1 MSKIAVAVIN
11 RKGGVGK
18 TTIALILTEIAL
30 VRQNKVLAIDLDT
43 QRNFTDGLTLIR
55 NSFKNSLRIKDDLS
69 KNDGDAPEDWIII
82 DCPPEMG
89 PKSLEAMEFADI
101 VLVPVKPDLFSLSNL
116 NLVYTLARRRGKG
129 PHQLPIIKVGYQ
141 KSKISKLLEGIL
153 EDTKYPVVSELPLHK
168 LIPYNIASGRI
179 WSMGLTSWSRKPYVD
194 MFEKIE
200 RAYEKLKAGDLEDV
214 WLPPEKLE
222 IDENSDSEQIEDEEN
237 DDISLDSVPTLP
249 PINFANT
256 EPEIVNEAKEA
267 EELEKAEQVLELVSQ
282 TETAAGDILE
292 VVSIVA
298 PVEEVAEPLPDETT
312 IEEASEPVIESEPVE
327 NSEPITED
335 TPIDENLEPLAEETA
350 IEEAS
355 EPVVENEPVENLE
368 PTTEDTPIDENLEP
382 LPDETSVEEASEPV
396 VESEPVENLE
406 PITEDAPIDENLEP
420 LPDETPVEEASEPVV
435 ESEPVENLEPITE
448 DATVDE
454 NLEPLPDE
462 TTIEENL
469 DPKSEIDSVEEIL
482 EHVDEIEPIEEL
494 QEAEADAE
502 EAAEIPE
509 IEGDTDIEQ
518 ELEEE
523 QKTKPEIEPE
533 K

>member
-89 PKSLEAMEFADI
+89 QKSLEAMEFADI

-256 EPEIVNEAKEA
+256 EPEIVNEA

-312 IEEASEPVIESEPVE
+312 IEEASEPVVES
-327 NSEPITED
+327 
-335 TPIDENLEPLAEETA
+335 
-350 IEEAS
+350 
-355 EPVVENEPVENLE
+355 EPVENLE

-382 LPDETSVEEASEPV
+382 LPDETT
-396 VESEPVENLE
+396 
-406 PITEDAPIDENLEP
+406 I
-420 LPDETPVEEASEPVV
+420 EEASEPVV

>member
-89 PKSLEAMEFADI
+89 SKSLEAMEFADI

-256 EPEIVNEAKEA
+256 EPEIVNEA

-312 IEEASEPVIESEPVE
+312 I
-327 NSEPITED
+327 
-335 TPIDENLEPLAEETA
+335 
-350 IEEAS
+350 
-355 EPVVENEPVENLE
+355 
-368 PTTEDTPIDENLEP
+368 
-382 LPDETSVEEASEPV
+382 
-396 VESEPVENLE
+396 
-406 PITEDAPIDENLEP
+406 
-420 LPDETPVEEASEPVV
+420 EEASEPVV

>member
-89 PKSLEAMEFADI
+89 QKSLEAMEFADI

-256 EPEIVNEAKEA
+256 EPEIVNEA

-312 IEEASEPVIESEPVE
+312 I
-327 NSEPITED
+327 
-335 TPIDENLEPLAEETA
+335 
-350 IEEAS
+350 
-355 EPVVENEPVENLE
+355 
-368 PTTEDTPIDENLEP
+368 
-382 LPDETSVEEASEPV
+382 
-396 VESEPVENLE
+396 
-406 PITEDAPIDENLEP
+406 
-420 LPDETPVEEASEPVV
+420 EEASEPVV